1 MFHLVI
7 VVVVV
12 VVAAASTGRSGGNNG
27 AGGKLGGGSILR
39 PRLRRRRTRGDI
51 ARAAA
56 TCHWSIL
63 RFILRSGGECD
74 DVPRLLLPPFRR
86 PRFGSTA
93 ARYAIVD
100 VAV

>member
-7 VVVVV
+7 VVVV

-63 RFILRSGGECD
+63 RFILHSGGECD
-74 DVPRLLLPPFRR
+74 DVLRLLLLSFRR
-86 PRFGSTA
+86 PRPGS
-93 ARYAIVD
+93 I
-100 VAV
+100 AV